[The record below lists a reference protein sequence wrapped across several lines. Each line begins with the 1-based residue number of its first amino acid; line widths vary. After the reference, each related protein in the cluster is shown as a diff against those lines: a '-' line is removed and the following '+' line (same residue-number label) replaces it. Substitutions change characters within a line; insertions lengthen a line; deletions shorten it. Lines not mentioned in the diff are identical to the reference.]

1 VSSTSDG
8 AAPDPMARAQAAM
21 QQIGDRALES
31 NLRRLVELDEAVQSA
46 RHGNLTEDQCSAAVD
61 VAHQLVG
68 SAGTFGYAEVSRLAR
83 QLEHFFQDRDFAE
96 PTVTLAVDWLESVR
110 QHLAAG
116 PDDD

>member
-1 VSSTSDG
+1 VSSPADG
-8 AAPDPMARAQAAM
+8 ADPMARAQAAL
-21 QQIGDRALES
+21 QQIGDRALQS
-31 NLRRLVELDEAVQSA
+31 NLRRLAELEDAVQSA
-46 RHGNLTEDQCSAAVD
+46 RQGTLTDDQSSSAQD

-83 QLEHFFQDRDFAE
+83 QLEYFFRDRTVDE
-96 PTVTLAVDWLESVR
+96 PTVALAVDRLESVR